1 MQEITIKYHS
11 NHRNHR
17 YELADVQKKQS
28 NKSFVDKK
36 LAIKVI
42 IDCRAIATH
51 KFNTRLGFKQ
61 FDVTLTKGHKVLP
74 KIKSSF
80 EVKNTQTQNNI
91 LSYKID

>member
-1 MQEITIKYHS
+1 MQEITIKYPS

-42 IDCRAIATH
+42 IDCRTIAAH
-51 KFNTRLGFKQ
+51 KFNTRLEFKQ
-61 FDVTLTKGHKVLP
+61 FDVTLTKGHIVLP
-74 KIKSSF
+74 KIEK
-80 EVKNTQTQNNI
+80 
-91 LSYKID
+91 

>member
-1 MQEITIKYHS
+1 MQEITIKYQS

-42 IDCRAIATH
+42 IDCRTIAAH
-51 KFNTRLGFKQ
+51 KFNTRLEFKQ
-61 FDVTLTKGHKVLP
+61 FDVTLTKGHIVLP
-74 KIKSSF
+74 KIEK
-80 EVKNTQTQNNI
+80 
-91 LSYKID
+91 